1 MIPVADFT
9 RPDNRDFE
17 TIEELGTVTAMDD
30 EADSFIGLPVR
41 LCLHYGE
48 PVIEVGPYSLDAAE
62 IEKLRRMIAPISIT
76 ERDVPLEEY
85 LAGLDTSLATVT
97 PIRIV
102 AGEHRP

>member
-17 TIEELGTVTAMDD
+17 TIEELGTVTANVD
-30 EADSFIGLPVR
+30 ETDEFVDLPVR
-41 LCLHYGE
+41 LCLHYCE

-62 IEKLRRMIAPISIT
+62 IEKLRQMLAMVRIT
-76 ERDVPLEEY
+76 ERDIDLTEC
-85 LAGLDTSLATVT
+85 AGEADAPLATVS

-102 AGEHRP
+102 NGEHRP